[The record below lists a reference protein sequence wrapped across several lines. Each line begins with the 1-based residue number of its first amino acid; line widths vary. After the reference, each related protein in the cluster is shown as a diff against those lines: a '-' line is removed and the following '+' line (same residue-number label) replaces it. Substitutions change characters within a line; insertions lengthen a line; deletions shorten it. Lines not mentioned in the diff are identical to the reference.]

1 MIMVIGIG
9 SGIDKAELTRIGG
22 VNRFLLPSFDKVY
35 DLKLVQT
42 MVTKICDI
50 GEIII
55 LVILI
60 RRRMISNVRCITLFG
75 LKLW

>member
-9 SGIDKAELTRIGG
+9 PGINEAELTRIGG
-22 VNRFLLPSFDKVY
+22 VNRFLYSSFNEVY

-42 MVTKICDI
+42 MVTKICNI

-60 RRRMISNVRCITLFG
+60 R
-75 LKLW
+75 KK